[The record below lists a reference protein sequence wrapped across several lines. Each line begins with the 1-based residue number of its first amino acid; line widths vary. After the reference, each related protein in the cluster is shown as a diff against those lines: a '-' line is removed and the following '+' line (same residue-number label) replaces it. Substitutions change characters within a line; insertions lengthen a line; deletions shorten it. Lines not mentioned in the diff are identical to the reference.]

1 MLISV
6 YLMSNCSIVYVS
18 DFVVV
23 GVVYYCLWLAGDRSV
38 FLGFFFYMFLRDLC
52 FLCFL
57 FLFVCVGVCVGVCV

>member
-38 FLGFFFYMFLRDLC
+38 FLGFFFYMLSVCLC
-52 FLCFL
+52 VVCCLCVL
-57 FLFVCVGVCVGVCV
+57 VCVGVCVGVCV